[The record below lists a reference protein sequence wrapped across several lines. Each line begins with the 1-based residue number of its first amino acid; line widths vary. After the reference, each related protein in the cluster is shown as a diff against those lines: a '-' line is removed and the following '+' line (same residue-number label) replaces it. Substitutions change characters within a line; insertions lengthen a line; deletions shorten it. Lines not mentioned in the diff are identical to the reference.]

1 MSLIQFK
8 LKKADTST
16 RHANFNENPSWG
28 YLSSVISQLFNIPL
42 HHVGVAYINKH
53 KNAKSL
59 ANKQE
64 LQGFYD
70 SLSHPSEVIKFIVQ
84 DLMAPDAPTTITS
97 TWSMDSNLSDLS
109 QSNDKF
115 KLFCWIF
122 RKSKGAFLINIGKSE
137 TVGDLK
143 VAIKKEK
150 EHIVGVNTNTFNIWK
165 LSSLIPSAEIDLKLG
180 NVQTMEGVLGCTRLD
195 PLDELLEH
203 FLLPPRK
210 HLHIVVQ
217 LSHAEFLALFRVDAW
232 PQDIVLLIN
241 EFSELYN
248 AQPNIQNECLQAF
261 RKIRNNNKMYVIH
274 SVITVGTFGIMNL
287 QPYNSAISPVNVADH
302 VQNPYFTVTD
312 VRKLFH
318 KFAQDHCIMIDDAV
332 VEDIWAKLNGCVTLL
347 NWSMK
352 AQILS

>member
-1 MSLIQFK
+1 MAMSLIQFK

-109 QSNDKF
+109 QSSKQSEVVRPLNHSIISSDDKF

-165 LSSLIPSAEIDLKLG
+165 LSSPIPSAEIDLKLG
-180 NVQTMEGVLGCTRLD
+180 NVQTMEGILGCTSPSPMEEDNCVNKREWITESVIKRKWTINRAIHEIDIVGCYYVDPGTQDASACCLD
-195 PLDELLEH
+195 AVLNC
-203 FLLPPRK
+203 
-210 HLHIVVQ
+210 Q
-217 LSHAEFLALFRVDAW
+217 LALLWGARASRKTTQLFW
-232 PQDIVLLIN
+232 
-241 EFSELYN
+241 
-248 AQPNIQNECLQAF
+248 LQE
-261 RKIRNNNKMYVIH
+261 
-274 SVITVGTFGIMNL
+274 
-287 QPYNSAISPVNVADH
+287 
-302 VQNPYFTVTD
+302 
-312 VRKLFH
+312 KLM
-318 KFAQDHCIMIDDAV
+318 ALGYQA
-332 VEDIWAKLNGCVTLL
+332 L
-347 NWSMK
+347 
-352 AQILS
+352 